1 MIKLKDIL
9 TEAEVSKEL
18 WYHIENDISLEE
30 CVFRYGSKKYFLL
43 MNEAKS
49 LMNEGTNFDSKTKAL
64 LETDLG

>member
-43 MNEAKS
+43 MN
-49 LMNEGTNFDSKTKAL
+49 
-64 LETDLG
+64 

>member
-43 MNEAKS
+43 DFPLQTIVGSILSKS
-49 LMNEGTNFDSKTKAL
+49 SRLAI
-64 LETDLG
+64 